1 MIAIARR
8 SAPALLGLWL
18 ATCLAIVSGRAAP
31 PEQPLTELPYSPSL
45 DPASMDTS
53 VDPCVDLYH
62 YSCGGWI
69 RKNPIPPDK
78 ASWSVYAKMEDEN
91 ARLLWGIL
99 KTSAE
104 PSASRTPAQQKVGD
118 YFAACMDQPAI
129 QEAGLAPIMRDL
141 AAVQDLRSVSEM
153 GRLLGRLHLENNGNA
168 LVFGF
173 GSNQDFGDSTRVI
186 AFAAAGGL
194 SLPDRDYYLKDDARF
209 VDNRKEFVAHLT
221 RMFRLLGDGPE
232 DAAVHAAAV
241 VRIETALAKASLSR
255 VDQRDPYKLFHV
267 LKARELKALTPTFRW
282 DDYFAAAGLAKPK
295 RVNVTEPDFF
305 QEVERLLRSESL
317 ANWRTYLRWHIASA
331 KAPYLTEAFERED
344 FDFYSRYLEGIQEM
358 PPRWKRCVELADR
371 DLGEALG
378 QVYVEK
384 TFTPRTRAAALDMA
398 HRIQAAM
405 DRRIRGLDWMEDA
418 TKERALEKLHAM
430 NDKIGY
436 PDRFRDYGP
445 VRIDRGDFLGNVT
458 RCIEFESRRQLA
470 KIGRPVD
477 HGEWSMTPPTV
488 NAYYNPFL
496 NDMNFPAGVL
506 QPPLFDPAMDAA
518 PNYGNTGGTIGHE
531 LTHGFDDEGRQFD
544 AQGNLRDW
552 WTEKDGKEFEARAAC
567 IVDQYGRYVVVD
579 DIHLNSKLTLG
590 EDVADLGGAILA
602 WLAWQDAVRG
612 QTLASVDGLTPEQRF
627 FVGFAQWDCSD
638 QRDENK
644 RLEAT
649 TNEHSPGIYRINGVV
664 ANMPEFAAAF
674 ACKPGQPMVNPRPC
688 RVW

>member
-1 MIAIARR
+1 MIAIDRR
-8 SAPALLGLWL
+8 RAPVLLGLWL
-18 ATCLAIVSGRAAP
+18 AACLAAARGRAAT

-45 DPASMDTS
+45 DLTSMDTS

-62 YSCGGWI
+62 YACGGWI
-69 RKNPIPPDK
+69 RKNPIPPDR

-91 ARLLWGIL
+91 ERLLWGIL
-99 KTSAE
+99 KASAE
-104 PSASRTPAQQKVGD
+104 PDAGRTPARQKVGD
-118 YFAACMDQPAI
+118 YFSACMNQPAI

-141 AAVQDLRSVSEM
+141 AAVQDLRSVAEIS
-153 GRLLGRLHLENNGNA
+153 RLLGRLHIENGGSGF
-168 LVFGF
+168 LFGF

-194 SLPDRDYYLKDDARF
+194 SLPDRDYYIQDDARF
-209 VDNRKEFVAHLT
+209 VDNRKEFTAHLT
-221 RMFRLLGDGPE
+221 RMFRLLGDGAE
-232 DAAVHAAAV
+232 DAAAHAATV
-241 VRIETALAKASLSR
+241 VRIETALAKSSLSR
-255 VDQRDPYKLFHV
+255 VDQRDPYKLYHV
-267 LKARELKALTPTFRW
+267 LKLRALKALTPAFRW
-282 DDYFAAAGLAKPK
+282 DDYFAAGGIPKPK
-295 RVNVTEPDFF
+295 RVNVTEPKFF
-305 QEVERLLRSESL
+305 EEVERLLQSEPL
-317 ANWRTYLRWHIASA
+317 ADWKTYLRWHIASA
-331 KAPYLTEAFERED
+331 RAPYLTEALERED
-344 FDFYSRYLEGIQEM
+344 FDFYSRYLQGIQEM

-384 TFTPRTRAAALDMA
+384 TFTPQTRAAALDMVR
-398 HRIQAAM
+398 RIQTAM

-445 VRIDRGDFLGNVT
+445 VRVVRDDFVGNVT
-458 RCIEFESRRQLA
+458 RATEFESRRQLA

-477 HGEWSMTPPTV
+477 HGEWGMTPPTV
-488 NAYYNPFL
+488 NAYYDPFL

-506 QPPLFDPAMDAA
+506 QPPLFDPKMDAA

-552 WTEKDGKEFEARAAC
+552 WTEKDGKEFESRAAC
-567 IVDQYGRYVVVD
+567 IVDQYSRYIVVD

-590 EDVADLGGAILA
+590 EDVADLGGLILA
-602 WLAWQDAVRG
+602 WLAWKEAVRA
-612 QTLASVDGLTPEQRF
+612 QPPVPADGLTPEQRF

-638 QRDENK
+638 ERDEAK
-644 RLEAT
+644 RLRAT
-649 TNEHSPGIYRINGVV
+649 TNEHSPGIDRINGVV
-664 ANMPEFAAAF
+664 SNMPEFAAAF
-674 ACKPGQPMVNPRPC
+674 ACKPGQPMVNPAPC